1 LFGHSWYSDLRVGVF
16 RVFRVFCVFR
26 VFRVFCVFCVFRV
39 FRVFRVFLVLG
50 LDLAAISDELHQ
62 RGDVGAPG
70 RWNYE
75 VRWVGGSV
83 FGRC

>member
-1 LFGHSWYSDLRVGVF
+1 VF

-26 VFRVFCVFCVFRV
+26 VFSV
-39 FRVFRVFLVLG
+39 VFLVLG
-50 LDLAAISDELHQ
+50 LDLAAISDELHK

-70 RWNYE
+70 RWNRE
-75 VRWVGGSV
+75 VRWVCGSV